1 MTEQQKQFFEAFA
14 VLRAHTQLF
23 AEMIGPAGINDLQA
37 QLAQVQEALNRV
49 AALPEGPKA
58 A

>member
-1 MTEQQKQFFEAFA
+1 MTESQKQVFEAFA

-23 AEMIGPAGINDLQA
+23 AQLIEQGTTEDMKA
-37 QLAQVQEALNRV
+37 QLAQVQEALAKV
-49 AALPEGPKA
+49 VVTELKKA